1 MTMMAIVLAALFISL
16 ASVCGVKWSP
26 LWSADSN
33 ASKPAPREGSI
44 LQVVHDTAFIY
55 GGLGN
60 ATYFRDTWKFDLR
73 QREWTALPKQA
84 HSPGYRFDHVAITH
98 GSFIYVFGGTLANS
112 SSSLNVGFLQTNDV
126 WKLNTDTSAWSQ
138 VFSMSKES
146 PRPRTEA
153 SAVVALDGMVV
164 FGGVVLA
171 NTVPSDFNDVWHFNC
186 TSETWTVVKP
196 IESSVLPPS
205 RFSHAAT
212 TVVGMLAAKFT
223 GDSSGN
229 VVNNM
234 TTMVVFSG
242 RRVVRNGWSILND
255 AWMLP
260 LDGDNKSWTKLTM
273 SSSFSRIFAGAVTID
288 TRVWLFGG
296 FGFYSS
302 SEREG
307 LAFADTVAT
316 STANLPQIT
325 LYYDYEPPEFDS
337 APNARFHHAL
347 AVWNGSL
354 VVFGGK
360 FFELL
365 GDLWLRNTS
374 DVSTTLNPF
383 ESNAFHTAVAVALA
397 IFWIVT
403 CLAYLFLFFL
413 RLWFHPVR
421 PSHSSQAHATAGPCQ
436 NPLAGGTASWFIAER
451 DLSSVQARLGTL
463 GSFQHKELPGACC
476 SLCLEKAR
484 SSTNAARFASS
495 VDFAGGDQLRELS
508 CCHLYHPMCIDEWLA
523 KNQVRHH
530 IAKRINSQLDVSIV
544 QTQHAGLS

>member
-1 MTMMAIVLAALFISL
+1 
-16 ASVCGVKWSP
+16 
-26 LWSADSN
+26 
-33 ASKPAPREGSI
+33 
-44 LQVVHDTAFIY
+44 
-55 GGLGN
+55 
-60 ATYFRDTWKFDLR
+60 
-73 QREWTALPKQA
+73 
-84 HSPGYRFDHVAITH
+84 
-98 GSFIYVFGGTLANS
+98 
-112 SSSLNVGFLQTNDV
+112 
-126 WKLNTDTSAWSQ
+126 
-138 VFSMSKES
+138 MSKES

-413 RLWFHPVR
+413 RLWFHPV
-421 PSHSSQAHATAGPCQ
+421 
-436 NPLAGGTASWFIAER
+436 
-451 DLSSVQARLGTL
+451 
-463 GSFQHKELPGACC
+463 
-476 SLCLEKAR
+476 
-484 SSTNAARFASS
+484 
-495 VDFAGGDQLRELS
+495 DFAGGDQLRELS